1 MRPRGGCAG
10 IRHYETAEVLRLRKP
25 SREYRALRIADRRT
39 ADRRTKDVGQ
49 RRRRIGAAVSGE
61 CAPRST
67 PSPTLS
73 FALGLAL
80 GLALLAAA
88 PGAVAWDDDRTW
100 LPLGLSFSPHDRLS
114 PHDRSSKAGSEKRN
128 ATGTRSAAPSGGA
141 SGARAQ
147 VAQARAV
154 ERGETVETRS
164 RPAWDPLGVRL
175 GAFVLFPSLT
185 LRETFTDNVFADTGD
200 RRADLITQVQP
211 GVSLRS
217 DWSRHSLTFDA
228 GGDIGVFADNGDENF
243 EDFFFGSAGRLD
255 LQRDTVAKASAEY
268 RNGHENRGSPDDV
281 NGDEPTEIDSV
292 TVATGIAHRFG
303 RFSVG
308 ADGEL
313 RRLDFGDVTA
323 TSAAGVS
330 SVINNDDRDRAIYTA
345 TGRLGYE
352 IQPSYQAFV
361 QGSGNWR
368 LYDQTVDDNGF
379 RRDSDGFSIA
389 AGVRL
394 DLGGVIF
401 GDVFAGYT
409 RQSFDDP
416 TFGAVQGADFGADMT
431 WTVTPL
437 TTIGGTASRTV
448 EDTTIVGASGFFRN
462 EVGLSADHELLRN
475 LILGVDGRYSF
486 DDYQGIS
493 REDRNIALGADARYL
508 LNRNIYLSM
517 GYNFRH
523 RESTVAADF
532 AENIALL
539 SLRAQY

>member
-1 MRPRGGCAG
+1 MRVPRSLSGQPPG
-10 IRHYETAEVLRLRKP
+10 RVRRNLTVLRLRKPSRPGKP
-25 SREYRALRIADRRT
+25 SREYRALRI

-49 RRRRIGAAVSGE
+49 RRRRIGAAVSG
-61 CAPRST
+61 AFVPRSV
-67 PSPTLS
+67 PS

-80 GLALLAAA
+80 GLALDLTLLPAA
-88 PGAVAWDDDRTW
+88 PGAAAQDGDRTW
-100 LPLGLSFSPHDRLS
+100 LPLGLSFSPYDHS
-114 PHDRSSKAGSEKRN
+114 PKAGSEKRN
-128 ATGTRSAAPSGGA
+128 LTGTQFAALSGGA

-164 RPAWDPLGVRL
+164 RPAWDPLGIRL

-211 GVSLRS
+211 AVSLRS
-217 DWSRHSLTFDA
+217 GWSRHSLTFDA
-228 GGDIGVFADNGDENF
+228 GGDIGFFADNSDEDF

-255 LQRDTVAKASAEY
+255 LRRDTVAKASAEY
-268 RNGHENRGSPDDV
+268 RNAHENRGSPDDV
-281 NGDEPTEIDSV
+281 NGDEPTEIDNV
-292 TVATGIAHRFG
+292 TVATGILHRFG

-323 TSAAGVS
+323 TTAAGVPF
-330 SVINNDDRDRAIYTA
+330 VINNDDRDRDIYTA

-361 QGSGNWR
+361 LGSGNWR
-368 LYDQTVDDNGF
+368 RYDQAVDDNGF
-379 RRDSDGFSIA
+379 QRDSDGFSIA

-401 GDVFAGYT
+401 GDLFAGYT

-416 TFGAVQGADFGADMT
+416 TFGTVQGADFGADMT

-437 TTIGGTASRTV
+437 TTISGTASRTV

-462 EVGLSADHELLRN
+462 EAGLSVDHELLRN
-475 LILGVDGRYSF
+475 LILGVEGRYSL
-486 DDYQGIS
+486 DDYQDIS

-508 LNRNIYLSM
+508 LNRNIYLSL

-532 AENIALL
+532 AENTALL